1 MLHAVIVV
9 TNIKQYIYLCDYI
22 DGNISFL
29 EKYNQQ
35 IFQNNIMHYRDVE
48 DRLKN
53 AYKII
58 VAWKRRFMS
67 PRWDEYFKLFFCL
80 SAATI

>member
-1 MLHAVIVV
+1 MLHDVIVV
-9 TNIKQYIYLCDYI
+9 TNIKQFVYPCDYI
-22 DGNISFL
+22 DGNISSL
-29 EKYNQQ
+29 EKDNQE
-35 IFQNNIMHYRDVE
+35 IFQNNIMYYRDVE

-67 PRWDEYFKLFFCL
+67 PR
-80 SAATI
+80 

>member
-1 MLHAVIVV
+1 MLHDVIVV

-22 DGNISFL
+22 CENISFL
-29 EKYNQQ
+29 EKDNQQ
-35 IFQNNIMHYRDVE
+35 IFQNNIMHYHDVE

-67 PRWDEYFKLFFCL
+67 PR
-80 SAATI
+80 